1 MCGTLIYSND
11 MALDVKE
18 DIKNLLSVGKSTD
31 EIISYVM
38 SYLPDEG
45 DEEECA
51 FWTAFA
57 DTLWNY
63 GLLAPSVKSKVE
75 VIIRNGGD
83 TALFQNETD
92 RVQRKAVKAE
102 KAFCLSVPLSSG

>member
-1 MCGTLIYSND
+1 MGVCGTSIYSND

-18 DIKNLLSVGKSTD
+18 DIKNLLSVGKSAD

-38 SYLPDEG
+38 SYLPDDG

-51 FWTAFA
+51 FWTALA

-63 GLLAPSVKSKVE
+63 GLLTPSVKSKAE
-75 VIIRNGGD
+75 MIIENGGGY
-83 TALFQNETD
+83 
-92 RVQRKAVKAE
+92 RS
-102 KAFCLSVPLSSG
+102 LSN

>member
-1 MCGTLIYSND
+1 MGVCGTSIYSND

-18 DIKNLLSVGKSTD
+18 DIQTLISVGKSAD

-38 SYLPDEG
+38 SYLPDDG

-51 FWTAFA
+51 FWTALA

-63 GLLAPSVKSKVE
+63 GLLTPSVKSKAE
-75 VIIRNGGD
+75 MIIENGGGY
-83 TALFQNETD
+83 
-92 RVQRKAVKAE
+92 RS
-102 KAFCLSVPLSSG
+102 LSN